1 MNQPYN
7 LDFEMRITRL
17 EEVIQKQT
25 ELLEMAVDWGCVW
38 QHESSA
44 PENNRL
50 PDFYLKLAEC
60 IGILKVQLR
69 HELETRDQT
78 SHSDIVLQ

>member
-1 MNQPYN
+1 
-7 LDFEMRITRL
+7 MRITRL

-69 HELETRDQT
+69 HELEVYAQT
-78 SHSDIVLQ
+78 DRAKIVLQ

>member
-1 MNQPYN
+1 MNQSYN
-7 LDFEMRITRL
+7 LDFEMRISRL

-50 PDFYLKLAEC
+50 PDFYRKLAEC

-69 HELETRDQT
+69 HELEANDQADN
-78 SHSDIVLQ
+78 SYIFMQ

>member
-7 LDFEMRITRL
+7 LDFEMRISRL

-25 ELLEMAVDWGCVW
+25 ELLEMAVDCGCVW

-60 IGILKVQLR
+60 FGILKVQLR

>member
-1 MNQPYN
+1 MTQPYN
-7 LDFEMRITRL
+7 LDFEMRIARL

-69 HELETRDQT
+69 HELEANAQT
-78 SHSDIVLQ
+78 SRSDIVFQ

>member
-1 MNQPYN
+1 MTQPYN

-38 QHESSA
+38 QHECSA

-69 HELETRDQT
+69 HELEVYAQT
-78 SHSDIVLQ
+78 DRAKIVLQ

>member
-1 MNQPYN
+1 MTQPYN
-7 LDFEMRITRL
+7 LDFEMRISRL

-44 PENNRL
+44 PEKNRL

-69 HELETRDQT
+69 HELEANDQADN
-78 SHSDIVLQ
+78 SYIFMQ